1 MADIRKHGTLN
12 GKYYIRETYRTV
24 AGTSQ
29 LRSVAAPLRD
39 GAPIGSAFDDHF
51 LVCCRK

>member
-1 MADIRKHGTLN
+1 MGNTISGKHIGM
-12 GKYYIRETYRTV
+12 V

>member
-12 GKYYIRETYRTV
+12 GKYYIRETYRDGGRDFS
-24 AGTSQ
+24 AQ
-29 LRSVAAPLRD
+29 SVAAPLRD